1 MKSDFFVFYIA
12 YLPDGKQRDFWEQGQ
27 NPAVLSPSWIL
38 ANQWIFTCFG
48 LRVETG
54 PCQQEGH

>member
-12 YLPDGKQRDFWEQGQ
+12 CLYDRKQSDFCEQGQ

-38 ANQWIFTCFG
+38 ANQGVFTFLGVCE
-48 LRVETG
+48 ETG
-54 PCQQEGH
+54 PCQLEY